1 MKSLGLVM
9 DKPYSVWRMLPEGDT
24 VLVGMLVLTVSDSR
38 KIINVRFQY
47 TREYIRQGLA
57 PLDPVNV
64 PVQTRMIQF
73 ETNGQLPGFIDD
85 CIPDAWG
92 QKVIAASCKLSFMG
106 KSDILDALPKA
117 VVGDTIITTL
127 NVEPK
132 FDLGLSLSNLKTLK
146 ADDFNDNLD
155 RLNVDYDGL
164 KTLLQGGSGVGG
176 ARPKLLVSEAS
187 GSYIYK
193 FNRSQDSIDV
203 AANEW
208 ASLEVMRQADI
219 NLDVCEAKIDY
230 LLGRKFLKVKRFDV
244 SEEGRYR
251 LITLNGLLKT
261 PLQEDN
267 PFPSYDGIANII
279 KRHSISVE
287 KDLKQLIS
295 QALFNQALN
304 NTDDH
309 LRNFSFINKG
319 KGYQLSPAYDVLPSD
334 TVGAYHQLTLCQ
346 GFIPTL
352 EQADKLIKQGQ
363 MGCFFDLDKT
373 SCKKIVGSIR
383 ESMQDF
389 QRFVDLHLGS
399 TEGAFL
405 PHE

>member
-1 MKSLGLVM
+1 MNKA
-9 DKPYSVWRMLPEGDT
+9 YSIWRMLPDGETLQAGI
-24 VLVGMLVLTVSDSR
+24 LALSVSDSK
-38 KIINVRFQY
+38 KITNIRFQY
-47 TREYIRQGLA
+47 ARDYVGRRLA

-64 PVQTRMIQF
+64 PLQIQMIQF

-85 CIPDAWG
+85 CMPDAWG
-92 QKVIAASCKLSFMG
+92 QKVMAASHKLSFIG
-106 KSDILDALPKA
+106 HADILDALPKA
-117 VVGDTIITTL
+117 VVGDTIITAL
-127 NVEPK
+127 NVEPE
-132 FDLGLSLSNLKTLK
+132 FDLGLSLSNLETLK
-146 ADDFNDNLD
+146 ASDFNDNLD

-164 KTLLQGGSGVGG
+164 KMLLQGGSGIGG

-219 NLDVCEAKIDY
+219 DLDVCEAEVDY
-230 LLGRKFLKVKRFDV
+230 LLGRKFLRVKRFDV
-244 SEEGRYR
+244 AEKGRYR

-267 PFPSYDGIANII
+267 PFPSYDGIANLI
-279 KRHSISVE
+279 KRYSMSVE

-295 QALFNQALN
+295 QALFNKTLN

-334 TVGAYHQLTLCQ
+334 TIGAYHQLTLRQ

-352 EQADKLIKQGQ
+352 EQADKLIKQGRTD
-363 MGCFFDLDKT
+363 CFFDLDET

-389 QRFVDLHLGS
+389 DRFVDRHS
-399 TEGAFL
+399 DSNQML
-405 PHE
+405 P